1 MLRCV
6 DSIICQGNL
15 FQWGCL
21 GLCNAINLES
31 WISSMNSLTFENFP
45 ILENKP
51 TSNIH
56 IQMTL

>member
-1 MLRCV
+1 
-6 DSIICQGNL
+6 
-15 FQWGCL
+15 
-21 GLCNAINLES
+21 
-31 WISSMNSLTFENFP
+31 MNSLTFENFP